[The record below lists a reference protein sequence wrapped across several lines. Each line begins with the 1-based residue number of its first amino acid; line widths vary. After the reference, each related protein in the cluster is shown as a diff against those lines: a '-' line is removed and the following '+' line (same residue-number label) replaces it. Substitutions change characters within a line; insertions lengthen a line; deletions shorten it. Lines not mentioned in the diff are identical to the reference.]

1 MKALVVGLGAIGGP
15 VAGRLA
21 SAGALAA
28 AFDQWSE
35 HVDRI
40 NERGLMARGARGEH
54 LLPMEA
60 TLWEPAAPLSDAQ
73 KKLSPEVAF
82 ICVKAM
88 ATEDAIRL
96 ITEATTG
103 DTVIVSLQNGL
114 SEERLV
120 EVFGDRVVG
129 AVTET
134 GGYVAGP
141 GEIVE
146 TRADGGFVLG
156 ELDGS
161 QSARLATVKSILDH
175 CAPTSVSYNIIGDL
189 WSKLTWNCMMNALCG
204 ATTLGQGE
212 IITSSET
219 RKLALAVGRETGR
232 VASAAGAALEPLR
245 FLGVDLPALVG
256 DDPAASR
263 LAERH
268 VIDLYSRQMGKG
280 TSMSADIA
288 GGRPTE
294 VEALNGFVVRKAA
307 ALGLGAGCN
316 AAIVRIVQ
324 QIDAHERQPGPDV
337 VPELVEAMKESVG
350 Q

>member
-1 MKALVVGLGAIGGP
+1 VKAIVAGLGAIGGP

-21 SAGALAA
+21 AAGALAA
-28 AFDQWSE
+28 AFDPWRE
-35 HVDRI
+35 HVERI
-40 NERGLMARGARGEH
+40 NERGLVARGARGEQ
-54 LLPMEA
+54 LLPMQA
-60 TLWEPAAPLSDAQ
+60 TLWEPGTPLHEQRSVA
-73 KKLSPEVAF
+73 PEVAF
-82 ICVKAM
+82 ICVKAV
-88 ATEDAIRL
+88 ATDDAIRL
-96 ITEATTG
+96 VAETTTP

-120 EVFGDRVVG
+120 DVFGDRVVG

-134 GGYVAGP
+134 GGYLAGP
-141 GEIVE
+141 GEVVE
-146 TRADGGFVLG
+146 TRADGGFVVG
-156 ELDGS
+156 ELDGR
-161 QSARLATVKSILDH
+161 QSARLDTVKSILEN
-175 CAPTSVSYNIIGDL
+175 CAPVSISDNIIGDL

-219 RKLALAVGRETGR
+219 RRLALAVGRETGR
-232 VASAAGAALEPLR
+232 VATAAGVALEPLR

-280 TSMSADIA
+280 TSMSSDIA
-288 GGRPTE
+288 GGRRTE

-307 ALGLGAGCN
+307 ALGLRAHCN
-316 AAIVRIVQ
+316 AAIVQIVN

-337 VPELVEAMKESVG
+337 IADLVEALKESLR